1 MSCLHSSE
9 GENRQREA
17 GSQTHHRPVGRHQ
30 DAGRKAANATSH
42 MSTEKRGW
50 DRGGVSTGGRSEK
63 ERLDVQLDHIGSKG
77 RYLWADLLLPVNPG
91 HRRNHSQL
99 GEELPSVSSY

>member
-30 DAGRKAANATSH
+30 DPDRNAAKATSH
-42 MSTEKRGW
+42 MSTEMREGVGAG
-50 DRGGVSTGGRSEK
+50 RGVSTGGK
-63 ERLDVQLDHIGSKG
+63 E
-77 RYLWADLLLPVNPG
+77 
-91 HRRNHSQL
+91 
-99 GEELPSVSSY
+99 

>member
-1 MSCLHSSE
+1 M
-9 GENRQREA
+9 G
-17 GSQTHHRPVGRHQ
+17 V
-30 DAGRKAANATSH
+30 
-42 MSTEKRGW
+42 
-50 DRGGVSTGGRSEK
+50 GVSTGVRSEK
-63 ERLDVQLDHIGSKG
+63 ERLGDGQQDHVGSKG